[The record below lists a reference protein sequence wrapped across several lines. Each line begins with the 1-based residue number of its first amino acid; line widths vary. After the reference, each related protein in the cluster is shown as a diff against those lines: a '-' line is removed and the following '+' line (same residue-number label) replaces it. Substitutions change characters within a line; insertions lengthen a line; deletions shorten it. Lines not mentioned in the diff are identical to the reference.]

1 MGALARHRLRIAIKK
16 LRYAL
21 YFFETLYSRDGS
33 AKALSRYKKHLKDLQ
48 DNLGALN
55 DIAVHRKL
63 AVKLAAGSGGPKPEL
78 VCFAAGMIAGCERSE
93 IQPILAEVTK
103 TAHKLRRAKS
113 FWT

>member
-1 MGALARHRLRIAIKK
+1 
-16 LRYAL
+16 
-21 YFFETLYSRDGS
+21 
-33 AKALSRYKKHLKDLQ
+33 LSHYKKYLKELQ

-55 DIAVHRKL
+55 DIAVHQKL

-93 IQPILAEVTK
+93 IPPVLADVTA
-103 TAHKLRRAKS
+103 TARKLRRAKG